1 MIEVVAVQF
10 YDAGKIYY
18 FKPCEEGLSP
28 GDKVIVDTEKG
39 QVVGKIM
46 SVNKSV
52 PLEDIVLPLKEVL
65 RKLTPEDEVT
75 IKALKEEEKEALR
88 ICGEKIR
95 EHGLPMKLIEAQYA
109 FNKGYLMF
117 FFSAEGRVDFRALVK
132 DLAKIFRTRIELRQ
146 IGVRDMAKKMG
157 GVGIC
162 GRNLCCSTWLREFD
176 SISIKM
182 SKAQY
187 LSLNPNKMSGV
198 CGRLMCCL
206 RYEEEVYKALTEEF
220 PEVDTAIMTPSGKG
234 RVKGIN
240 IFSRQ
245 VSVHLDS
252 GEESFWQLD
261 ELTSIDANSDAAKD
275 DADEVKDE
283 KPEEKHGR

>member
-1 MIEVVAVQF
+1 
-10 YDAGKIYY
+10 
-18 FKPCEEGLSP
+18 
-28 GDKVIVDTEKG
+28 
-39 QVVGKIM
+39 
-46 SVNKSV
+46 
-52 PLEDIVLPLKEVL
+52 
-65 RKLTPEDEVT
+65 
-75 IKALKEEEKEALR
+75 
-88 ICGEKIR
+88 
-95 EHGLPMKLIEAQYA
+95 MKLIEAQYA
-109 FNKGYLMF
+109 FNKSYLMF

-162 GRNLCCSTWLREFD
+162 GRQLCCSTWLREFD

-206 RYEEEVYKALTEEF
+206 RYEEETYKELAREF
-220 PEVDTAIMTPSGKG
+220 PDLESRVDTPDGKG
-234 RVKGIN
+234 YVKSIN

-245 VSVHLDS
+245 VAVHHDGG
-252 GEESFWQLD
+252 GEHFWDLD
-261 ELTSIDANSDAAKD
+261 ELTALGTKRKRNPKERKNAEDK
-275 DADEVKDE
+275 K
-283 KPEEKHGR
+283 